1 MKLYHQFDLKNE
13 VLRSLGRELFEVPPY
28 VVEELVKNLSRK
40 GYTIL
45 KSSANYMGLPKSITV
60 IKEFTGPFVGQF
72 TAKIKDDFRNISKKL
87 GISELFE

>member
-13 VLRSLGRELFEVPPY
+13 ILKPLGRDLFEVPPY

-45 KSSANYMGLPKSITV
+45 KSSANYMGIPKSITV
-60 IKEFTGPFVGQF
+60 VKEFTGPFVGQF
-72 TAKIKDDFRNISKKL
+72 TAKIKDDFRSISKKL

>member
-72 TAKIKDDFRNISKKL
+72 TAKIKDDFKNISKKL